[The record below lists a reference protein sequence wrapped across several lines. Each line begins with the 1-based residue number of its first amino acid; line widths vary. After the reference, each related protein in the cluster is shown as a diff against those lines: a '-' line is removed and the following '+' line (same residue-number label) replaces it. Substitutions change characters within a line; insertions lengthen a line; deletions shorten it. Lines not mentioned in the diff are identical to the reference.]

1 MTALFFDLD
10 DTIISHDAPVRPAWE
25 QTYKH
30 FAHKLHPYSMEEIT
44 ENIYELAKKYWSNPE
59 NHKIGRLNLL
69 EARLTIVGDALK
81 RVKINDTKLINDI
94 SVFFDQLREK
104 LITPFPDAIETLQT
118 FRDRGIQMALIT
130 NGATEVQYAKIE
142 RFNLRPYFKEIV
154 VEGEFGIG
162 KPRPEGFLH
171 ALKSLKATPE
181 ETWMIGDSLEFDIA
195 GAKPLGIRT
204 AWNNWSRKPL
214 PQTAPAV
221 PDIEINSIKE
231 LLEMEL

>member
-30 FAHKLHPYSMEEIT
+30 FADKLQPYSMELIT

-69 EARLTIVGDALK
+69 KARQTIVGGALK
-81 RVKINDTKLINDI
+81 QLKINDTNLINDI
-94 SVFFDQLREK
+94 SVFFDELREK
-104 LITPFPDAIETLQT
+104 LITPFPKAIETLQT

-130 NGATEVQYAKIE
+130 NGATETQYKKIE
-142 RFNLRPYFKEIV
+142 RFNLRQFFKEIV

-162 KPRPEGFLH
+162 KPHPEGFLH
-171 ALKSLKATPE
+171 ALKSLKTKPE
-181 ETWMIGDSLEFDIA
+181 DTWMVGDSLEFDIA

-214 PQTAPAV
+214 PQNAPAV
-221 PDIEINSIKE
+221 PDLEINSIKE
-231 LLEMEL
+231 LTKMEL